1 MIVDHLFGASWW
13 AFLAAATSSAEL
25 DNLDKVLVVAHI
37 GAMGLYV
44 VGGLWI
50 KTSLARAQR
59 AIPPA
64 QAAIV
69 GAQVGFDFTVISW
82 AAFVA
87 VAATGYLLLGK
98 DGLADPASPY
108 TLFVNRDLLDSGYG
122 WKLLVMIAF
131 WLILVINGLVMTVL
145 LRPRLVRKLDPSDPP
160 EAMDRLQRDLA
171 FAVKGIDVLAW
182 MNLLLAIG
190 AFLAGFAISFDRTI
204 LR

>member
-1 MIVDHLFGASWW
+1 MGHLLSAGLW
-13 AFLAAATSSAEL
+13 ALLAAATGAGEL
-25 DNLDKVLVVAHI
+25 DNVDKVLVVAHI

-69 GAQVGFDFTVISW
+69 GSQIGFDFTVISW
-82 AAFVA
+82 LAFV
-87 VAATGYLLLGK
+87 VVGVSGYVLLGK
-98 DGLADPASPY
+98 GGLADPASPY
-108 TLFVNRDLLDSGYG
+108 TLFVSRDLLDSGYG
-122 WKLLVMIAF
+122 WKLLMMILF
-131 WLILVINGLVMTVL
+131 WLILVINGLVMTL
-145 LRPRLVRKLDPSDPP
+145 WLRPRLTRKLDPDEPP
-160 EAMDRLQRDLA
+160 EAMDRLQQDLT

-182 MNLLLAIG
+182 ANLVLAIG
-190 AFLAGFAISFDRTI
+190 AFVAGFAISFDRTI

>member
-1 MIVDHLFGASWW
+1 MSPYYVVAGRLLLVGG
-13 AFLAAATSSAEL
+13 EL

-69 GAQVGFDFTVISW
+69 GTQVGFDFTVLSW
-82 AAFVA
+82 FAFLAVA
-87 VAATGYLLLGK
+87 VTGFLLLGR
-98 DGLADPASPY
+98 DGLADPSSPY
-108 TLFVNRDLLDSGYG
+108 TLFVNRDLLDGGYG

-131 WLILVINGLVMTVL
+131 WLGLVINGLLMTVW
-145 LRPRLVRKLDPSDPP
+145 LRPQLARKLDPDDPP
-160 EAMDRLQRDLA
+160 GRMERLQQDLSR
-171 FAVKGIDVLAW
+171 AVKGIDVLAW
-182 MNLLLAIG
+182 TNLAFAIG